1 MHIHKSSKANYTQM
15 QNFATFIIWEEKWPK
30 ILNVKEVSKCFLF
43 MCFFMSFDFL
53 KKTSFYNRIFLF
65 NKSQLLYKLLYNFQN
80 DIAEEQQRKKEER
93 KKPPKKIF
101 TEKTTMSACLLKYS
115 FFSFLNPRSCQN
127 TLALTARKTSHF
139 KAFKALALPK
149 RYCVNGSYQFLH

>member
-1 MHIHKSSKANYTQM
+1 M

-43 MCFFMSFDFL
+43 MCFFMSLDFL

-65 NKSQLLYKLLYNFQN
+65 NKSQSQHLFELLHNFQN
-80 DIAEEQQRKKEER
+80 DIAEQQQRKR
-93 KKPPKKIF
+93 KKGKRLRKKIF

-127 TLALTARKTSHF
+127 TLALTAGKTSHF

-149 RYCVNGSYQFLH
+149 SYCVNGSYQFLR